1 MLLRRNA
8 KTPIQREW
16 DNLKKKEQ
24 NFSEKRASKKETAL
38 NSFLAEK
45 VPEKLQNTLDKA
57 FEKAF
62 NLIFEKGTGIIEK
75 TYNKEKLQ
83 KEHKINLYADEV
95 YGDRK
100 SLHKFSQKANRA
112 GNINILLSG
121 VSGIGMGI
129 LGVGIPDIP
138 VFTTM
143 ILKSIYEIALDY
155 GFEYESEEEKY
166 FILLIIDGAVS
177 YGNHYDNVNKKV
189 DEFINCPQLPA
200 DYNRSE
206 QIAETSGMLS
216 KELLYMKFLQG
227 IPVVGAVGG
236 AYDIAYMKQISE
248 YARMKYKKRFLKSRK
263 EGLE

>member
-1 MLLRRNA
+1 
-8 KTPIQREW
+8 
-16 DNLKKKEQ
+16 
-24 NFSEKRASKKETAL
+24 
-38 NSFLAEK
+38 
-45 VPEKLQNTLDKA
+45 
-57 FEKAF
+57 
-62 NLIFEKGTGIIEK
+62 
-75 TYNKEKLQ
+75 
-83 KEHKINLYADEV
+83 
-95 YGDRK
+95 
-100 SLHKFSQKANRA
+100 
-112 GNINILLSG
+112 
-121 VSGIGMGI
+121 MGI

-177 YGNHYDNVNKKV
+177 YGNHYDKVNKKV

-200 DYNRSE
+200 DYNQSE